1 MSIIAIMN
9 QKGGVGKTTTCINLA
24 AQAALGAK
32 TLVIDAD
39 KQSSLSVNFGI
50 ENPKASISDVI
61 LGKPFEVINIRKNLD
76 LIPCTLNFGSID
88 SKIQDELSREFL
100 LSKGM
105 EKIKGDYEYIFID
118 CPPDIGL
125 VTVNAL
131 TFANYVIM
139 PIKAA
144 RFSMDGVKLMLKFIR
159 KVKGATNPDL
169 GILGL
174 LLTHF
179 DERLRISKTI
189 EKEIKDN
196 GWDVVLLDTKI
207 RNNTAIENSQNEN
220 QTIFEFDRKCHA
232 AIDYMSL
239 GKEVQLKIK
248 KYEQGR

>member
-1 MSIIAIMN
+1 
-9 QKGGVGKTTTCINLA
+9 
-24 AQAALGAK
+24 
-32 TLVIDAD
+32 
-39 KQSSLSVNFGI
+39 
-50 ENPKASISDVI
+50 
-61 LGKPFEVINIRKNLD
+61 
-76 LIPCTLNFGSID
+76 
-88 SKIQDELSREFL
+88 
-100 LSKGM
+100 M